1 MLYVDMID
9 IVCQP
14 MSKGII
20 GWKKQVLISEKAMVA
35 TLVPSRQYSPTK
47 APNPLLESRLHAGL
61 EGDLL
66 SVLSRSFPT
75 LRRINMSLHL
85 SISSWKQSLRVTGL
99 IILNH

>member
-1 MLYVDMID
+1 
-9 IVCQP
+9 

-20 GWKKQVLISEKAMVA
+20 GWEKQVLISEKAMVA

-47 APNPLLESRLHAGL
+47 APNPLLEGRLHAGL

-85 SISSWKQSLRVTGL
+85 SISSWKRSLRVTGL